1 MSFLDIYSFNSLNL
15 MQKVTVHRDP
25 VAKINSGI
33 RDLDNLIDSLYVG
46 DNVVWEVEAGTSP
59 EIFVLNFIK
68 QSFTEQRNVIYIS
81 FNKSPY
87 SIFQQ
92 IGGVPLKDNFVLL
105 DCFTSGKGKNDR
117 TFTKFYENSTNSNV
131 IRVED
136 PKNIELFTS
145 LLNSFE
151 DKFQS
156 GGRYVFDSLTG
167 MQDLWGDE
175 NRTYKFFTYLC
186 PRLYDLGTVAYW
198 ILEKDAHSQKFK
210 ANLRHITQVVL
221 ELYKRKDKLWIK
233 ALKLEGRPN
242 RDAFKPHSYEIEEK
256 TISITSAR
264 KEPQFDIGTK
274 IKELRTY
281 AGMSQKELAE
291 RVDLTPSF
299 ISQLESNQI
308 TPSLHSFI
316 QICNVLGVTL
326 SDTLEK
332 KSGDVPWLIKKENV
346 FKNPIYKNGNFRQFN
361 IIKNKSISGTLII
374 IEPYAKIKNEVIPSE
389 GSKLIYILKG
399 DVSININGHIEILK
413 SGDSV
418 YITDEMPSILKNEG
432 GDNAEILLVSS

>member
-1 MSFLDIYSFNSLNL
+1 MS
-15 MQKVTVHRDP
+15 
-25 VAKINSGI
+25 KINSGI

-59 EIFVLNFIK
+59 EIFVLNFIS
-68 QSFTEQRNVIYIS
+68 QSFAEDCNVIYIS

-92 IGGVPLKDNFVLL
+92 LGEIPLHDKFVLL
-105 DCFTSGKGKNDR
+105 DCFTSGKGKNDK
-117 TFTKFYENSTNSNV
+117 TFTKFYDNSVNSNV
-131 IRVED
+131 IRVEE
-136 PKNIELFTS
+136 PKDIEKFTS

-175 NRTYKFFTYLC
+175 NKTYKFFTYLC

-221 ELYKRKDKLWIK
+221 ELYKRKDKLWVK

-242 RDAFKPHSYEIEEK
+242 RDAFKPHSYEIIGK
-256 TISITSAR
+256 IISITSSR
-264 KEPQFDIGTK
+264 KEPHFDIGTK
-274 IKELRTY
+274 LKELRIRV
-281 AGMSQKELAE
+281 GMSQKELAE
-291 RVDLTPSF
+291 RVGLTPSF

-316 QICNVLGVTL
+316 QICNALGANL
-326 SDTLEK
+326 SDTFEK
-332 KSGDVPWLIKKENV
+332 KSEEAQWLIKKEKV
-346 FKNPIYKNGNFRQFN
+346 FKNLIYKNGNFKGFN
-361 IIKNKSISGTLII
+361 IIKNGSMSGTLII
-374 IEPYAKIKNEVIPSE
+374 IEPYSQVKSEVIPLE
-389 GSKLIYILKG
+389 GKKLIYILKG
-399 DVSININGHIEILK
+399 DIYIKINDQLEILK

-418 YITDEMPSILKNEG
+418 YLTNELPSIIKNEG
-432 GDNAEILLVSS
+432 GDNAEILLISS